1 MVFPLSIRDTIT
13 ALAPASA
20 GGLLSIT
27 YTTIVVAYHAFTV
40 PITAPHA
47 NSSGQHNRCQTT
59 VFAGC
64 RFTRDGNVA
73 SQSRP
78 PSTVTPPKSCRHSPG
93 SGP

>member
-40 PITAPHA
+40 PITGPHA
-47 NSSGQHNRCQTT
+47 NSSGEHNRCQITAKRLSSLAA
-59 VFAGC
+59 FSHDAMLRRRAGL
-64 RFTRDGNVA
+64 RL
-73 SQSRP
+73 P
-78 PSTVTPPKSCRHSPG
+78 
-93 SGP
+93 

>member
-40 PITAPHA
+40 PITGPHA
-47 NSSGQHNRCQTT
+47 NSSG
-59 VFAGC
+59 
-64 RFTRDGNVA
+64 DP
-73 SQSRP
+73 RP
-78 PSTVTPPKSCRHSPG
+78 LPNDCLRWLPLHT
-93 SGP
+93 